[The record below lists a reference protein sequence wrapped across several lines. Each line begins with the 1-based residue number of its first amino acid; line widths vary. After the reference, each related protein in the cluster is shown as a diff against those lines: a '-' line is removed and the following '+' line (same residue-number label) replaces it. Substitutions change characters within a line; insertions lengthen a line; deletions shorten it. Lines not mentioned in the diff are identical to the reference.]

1 MKTDIFVL
9 FHLVTLLN
17 KCNIFL
23 ADHEQKPML
32 DGHSPPHPNYHPDLH
47 DHRELHEHREHLQPP
62 MEPRIPVGNG
72 RSALDHLHDVVK
84 SEIESTSMSEPR
96 EEADESADVDVGHH
110 EEDED
115 EEEEHHYESEEE
127 DEDVPRHRQVV
138 VTPLLDHVKLANDV
152 MNDANAAKIEC
163 PAPGEVASSS
173 AVTSTSSSE
182 AAEVGKKNKSNG
194 ISCQ

>member
-1 MKTDIFVL
+1 
-9 FHLVTLLN
+9 
-17 KCNIFL
+17 
-23 ADHEQKPML
+23 
-32 DGHSPPHPNYHPDLH
+32 
-47 DHRELHEHREHLQPP
+47 

-115 EEEEHHYESEEE
+115 ENEEEEHHYESEEE
-127 DEDVPRHRQVV
+127 EEDVPRHRQVV

-163 PAPGEVASSS
+163 PAPGEVACSS

-182 AAEVGKKNKSNG
+182 AAEAGKKNKSNG